1 LSLLKRF
8 IDHSSVGEG
17 TALRLVLPADSDA
30 GFPCRPEVL
39 PMRFQSLNLLS
50 FRAVAFLALA
60 LVGLAG
66 HAQNGATVP
75 TNAPYRNA
83 SLPADQ
89 RVADLLQ
96 RMTLE
101 EKATMLSGSGWM
113 ESAPIERLD
122 IPAIKMADGPMG
134 VRSWLGSSAI
144 TSAANAP
151 AKIETTSFPSG
162 VAMAATWD
170 TELVRREGQAIA
182 QEVKA
187 LGRDMIL
194 GPTVNINRQPLWGR
208 NFEGYG
214 EDPYLSGQLG
224 VAYIK
229 GVQGEGVI
237 PSVKHFAANNEE
249 YERHR
254 VNATIDERT
263 LHEIYLPAF
272 KAAVQE
278 ADVWNVMSAY
288 NKVNGVH
295 CGENDYLL
303 EQVLKKEFGF
313 KGFVVSDWGSTYSTT
328 PTVNAGMDLEMPGGP
343 PMEKWMASPRT
354 QTSGNGDGWLV
365 PAKVLA
371 EVKAGH
377 ITETTLD
384 DNVGRILHTIFLSG
398 IFDHPHMGGGAVD
411 TPEERA
417 IALRGATEGIVLLKN
432 EHLLL
437 PLDKH
442 SVHSI
447 AVIGPDSAVART
459 GGGGSSLVR
468 PKYAIT
474 PLDGIKEKAGGSIN
488 VTYALGVGMEG
499 EDPAQDTPEARA
511 KSLKEATDA
520 AAKADVAVVVVGRYN
535 KLESEGFDVKTMDLP
550 AGQDEL
556 IQAVEKVN
564 PHTVVVLNTGD
575 PVTMTKWID
584 QTPALLDMWY
594 GGQEGG
600 HALAAILFG
609 DANPSGKLPVT
620 LPKRYEDNPAAAN
633 YPGKDLE
640 VNYAEGI
647 YVGYRYYDTKNVEPQ
662 FPFGFGLSYTKFE
675 YSDLKALD
683 LVVMNGNQRVWRG
696 MISFKVR
703 NTGARA
709 GAEVVELY
717 VHDGDAK
724 IDRPA
729 HELKGFQRVELK
741 AGESKTVEFTLDRAA
756 FAFWN
761 PSTKAWEADP
771 GTFEIQVGSSSRD
784 IRLKAPLTLTGTSEY
799 F

>member
-1 LSLLKRF
+1 MNSSFSPLRSL
-8 IDHSSVGEG
+8 
-17 TALRLVLPADSDA
+17 
-30 GFPCRPEVL
+30 C
-39 PMRFQSLNLLS
+39 
-50 FRAVAFLALA
+50 AVF
-60 LVGLAG
+60 VGLLAAAACG
-66 HAQNGATVP
+66 QAQSAVP
-75 TNAPYRNA
+75 VDAPYKNS
-83 SLPADQ
+83 SLPVDQ
-89 RVADLLQ
+89 RVADLLK

-113 ESAPIERLD
+113 ESAPIERLG

-134 VRSWLGSSAI
+134 VRSWAGSSAI
-144 TSAANAP
+144 TSAGNA
-151 AKIETTSFPSG
+151 ALKVETTAFPSG

-170 TELVRREGQAIA
+170 TDLVNREGQAIA

-214 EDPYLSGQLG
+214 EDPYLSGRIG

-229 GVQGEGVI
+229 GVQSEGVI

-272 KAAVQE
+272 KMAVQQ

-295 CGENDYLL
+295 CGESDFLL
-303 EQVLKKEFGF
+303 DQVLKKEFGF
-313 KGFVVSDWGSTYSTT
+313 KGFVVSDWGSTYSTV

-343 PMEKWMASPRT
+343 PMEKWMVNPRT
-354 QTSGNGDGWLV
+354 VESGNGDGWLV
-365 PAKVLA
+365 PERVLA

-377 ITETTLD
+377 IGEATLD
-384 DNVGRILHTIFLSG
+384 DNVGRILRIIFLSG
-398 IFDHPHMGGGAVD
+398 IFDHPHTGDGAVD

-417 IALRGATEGIVLLKN
+417 VALQGATEGIVLLKN
-432 EHLLL
+432 DGGLL
-437 PLDKH
+437 PFDETKI
-442 SVHSI
+442 HSI
-447 AVIGPDSAVART
+447 AVIGPNAAVART
-459 GGGGSSLVR
+459 GGGGSSMVR
-468 PKYAIT
+468 PKYAIA
-474 PLDGIKEKAGGSIN
+474 PLDGIKERAAKNGIQVS
-488 VTYALGVGMEG
+488 YALGVGMEG
-499 EDPAQDTPEARA
+499 EDATQDTPEARSVA
-511 KSLKEATDA
+511 LKEATDA
-520 AAKADVAVVVVGRYN
+520 SAKADVAVVVVGRYN
-535 KLESEGFDVKTMDLP
+535 KLEGEGFDVKTMDLP

-556 IQAVEKVN
+556 IAAVEKAN

-575 PVTMTKWID
+575 PVTMTRWIGS
-584 QTPALLDMWY
+584 TSALLDMWY
-594 GGQEGG
+594 TGQEGG
-600 HALAAILFG
+600 HALASILFG
-609 DANPSGKLPVT
+609 DANPSGKLPVS

-647 YVGYRYYDTKNVEPQ
+647 YVGYRYYDTKNIEPQ

-675 YSDLKALD
+675 YSNLKLSKIESAGKNSLWTFT
-683 LVVMNGNQRVWRG
+683 L
-696 MISFKVR
+696 KVR
-703 NTGARA
+703 NADSRA

-717 VHDGDAK
+717 VHDGHAK

-729 HELKGFQRVELK
+729 HELKNFQRVELQP
-741 AGESKTVEFTLDRAA
+741 GESKMVEFTLDGSALSY
-756 FAFWN
+756 WN
-761 PSTKAWEADP
+761 PKTKNWQADT
-771 GTFEIQVGSSSRD
+771 GTFEVQVGSSSRD
-784 IRLKAPLTLTGTSEY
+784 IRLRAPLALQ
-799 F
+799 

>member
-1 LSLLKRF
+1 MRF
-8 IDHSSVGEG
+8 YSFNMRAVVLFAILVVMVSRVSIGRAQNASSSAV
-17 TALRLVLPADSDA
+17 PAD
-30 GFPCRPEVL
+30 
-39 PMRFQSLNLLS
+39 
-50 FRAVAFLALA
+50 
-60 LVGLAG
+60 
-66 HAQNGATVP
+66 
-75 TNAPYRNA
+75 APYKDAN
-83 SLPADQ
+83 LPVDQ
-89 RVADLLQ
+89 RVADLLK
-96 RMTLE
+96 RMTME

-113 ESAPIERLD
+113 ESAPIGRLG

-134 VRSWLGSSAI
+134 VRSWAGSSAI
-144 TSAANAP
+144 TSAANP
-151 AKIETTSFPSG
+151 TVKVETTSFPSG
-162 VAMAATWD
+162 VTMAATWD
-170 TELVRREGQAIA
+170 TDLVHREGQAIA

-278 ADVWNVMSAY
+278 AHVWTVMSAY

-303 EQVLKKEFGF
+303 DQVLKKEFGF

-343 PMEKWMASPRT
+343 PMQKWIVSPRT
-354 QTSGNGDGWLV
+354 QASGNGDGWLV
-365 PAKVLA
+365 PEKVLA

-377 ITETTLD
+377 ITEATID
-384 DNVGRILHTIFLSG
+384 DNVGRILRVIFLSG
-398 IFDHPHMGGGAVD
+398 IFDHPHPGGGEVD
-411 TPEERA
+411 TPEQRA
-417 IALRGATEGIVLLKN
+417 VALQGATEGIVLLKN
-432 EHLLL
+432 DGGLL
-437 PLDKH
+437 PLDVTKI
-442 SVHSI
+442 HSI
-447 AVIGPDSAVART
+447 AVIGPNAAVART

-468 PKYAIT
+468 PKYAIA
-474 PLDGIKEKAGGSIN
+474 PLEGIKEKAGGKIQ
-488 VTYALGVGMEG
+488 VMYALGVGMET
-499 EDPAQDTPEARA
+499 EDPAQDTSEARA
-511 KSLKEATDA
+511 MALKDATDA
-520 AAKADVAVVVVGRYN
+520 AAKADVAIVVVGRFN
-535 KLESEGFDVKTMDLP
+535 KLESESFDVKTMDLP

-556 IQAVEKVN
+556 IQAVEKAN

-584 QTPALLDMWY
+584 TTPALLDMWY

-600 HALAAILFG
+600 HALAAILWG

-620 LPKRYEDNPAAAN
+620 LPRRYEDNPAAAN

-647 YVGYRYYDTKNVEPQ
+647 YLGYRYYDTKNVEPQ

-675 YSDLKALD
+675 YSDLKLQKTESLGRNFVFDVTA
-683 LVVMNGNQRVWRG
+683 
-696 MISFKVR
+696 KVR
-703 NTGARA
+703 NSGSRA
-709 GAEVVELY
+709 GAEVVQLY
-717 VHDGDAK
+717 VHDGHAK
-724 IDRPA
+724 IDRPI
-729 HELKGFQRVELK
+729 HELKGFQRIELQP
-741 AGESKTVEFTLDRAA
+741 GETKTVTFPLNHAA
-756 FAFWN
+756 LSYWD
-761 PSTKAWEADP
+761 PQTKAWRADP
-771 GTFEIQVGSSSRD
+771 GTFEIQVGASSRD
-784 IRLKAPLTLTGTSEY
+784 IRQRSNLELEK
-799 F
+799 